1 MADLFGAGE
10 VRPPL
15 AERMRP
21 RDLDE
26 VLGQEHLTG
35 PGGVLRRAVES
46 RELPS
51 MILWGPPGSGKTTIA
66 RLLEHVPGYRGEAF
80 SAVLAGV
87 KDVRRVATGAADA
100 LKRHGLRTLLF
111 IDEVHRFN
119 RAQQDALLP
128 HVEAG
133 TIVLVGATTENPS
146 FEVVGALLSRCQ
158 VFVLRRL
165 EADHLR
171 ALARRALDDAER
183 GLGGS
188 GLTVADDALER
199 LVTLADGD
207 GRQLLNALE
216 TLAAL
221 VAPGPAGARRV
232 TLEDLGRL
240 KGRIFLASDREGEA
254 HYNLISALHKSVRGS
269 DADAS
274 LYWLARLLEGGE
286 DPLYVARRLV
296 RMASEDIGLADPA
309 ALMLAVAAKD
319 AVHFVGLPEGALA
332 LAEITVYLAL
342 APKSNALDRAYGL
355 AREAAQEGGLPVP
368 LHLRNAPTGLMRELG
383 YARGYRY
390 PHDHPG
396 RWVEE
401 DYFPEGLS
409 ARHYYAPSDQ
419 GREPRLWAQY
429 IERVRLAREAQGN
442 TRREA
447 QEKPRREGPG
457 GPQRGPG
464 SGS

>member
-1 MADLFGAGE
+1 MADLFAEGE
-10 VRPPL
+10 VRAPL

-35 PGGVLRRAVES
+35 PEGVLRRAVES

-66 RLLEHVPGYRGEAF
+66 RLLERVPGYRGESF
-80 SAVLAGV
+80 SAVLGGV
-87 KDVRRVATGAADA
+87 KDVRRVALSAAEA
-100 LKRHGLRTLLF
+100 SQRHGLRTLLF

-146 FEVVGALLSRCQ
+146 FEVVGALLSRCH
-158 VFVLRRL
+158 VFVLKRL
-165 EADHLR
+165 EAEHLR
-171 ALARRALDDAER
+171 MLARRALADRER
-183 GLGGS
+183 GLGAA
-188 GLTVADDALER
+188 GLTLADDALER
-199 LVTLADGD
+199 LVRLADGD
-207 GRQLLNALE
+207 ARQLLNALE
-216 TLAAL
+216 TLVAL
-221 VAPGPAGARRV
+221 VPRGPGGERAV
-232 TLEDLGRL
+232 TLADLGRL

-269 DADAS
+269 DPDAS

-309 ALMLAVAAKD
+309 ALMLAAAAKE

-342 APKSNALDRAYGL
+342 APKSNALDQAYGR
-355 AREAAQEGGLPVP
+355 AAEAAREGGLPVP
-368 LHLRNAPTGLMRELG
+368 LHLRNAPTGLMRSLG
-383 YARGYRY
+383 YGRDYRY
-390 PHDHPG
+390 AHDFPG

-409 ARHYYAPSDQ
+409 TRRYYTPSDQ
-419 GREPRLWAQY
+419 GREPRLWAQHVEC
-429 IERVRLAREAQGN
+429 IRLARAAQGKSAGGSSGV
-442 TRREA
+442 RIEPEGG
-447 QEKPRREGPG
+447 EKGA
-457 GPQRGPG
+457 
-464 SGS
+464 